1 MIESNPAFLH
11 LTTTDRGG
19 AGMAAVR
26 IHRALA
32 NSGFHS
38 HMVVGDGIG
47 GDGITVCG
55 GPAASLP
62 RIASK
67 ALFRSITWPRYYF
80 RNQRYGLPSIAKTV
94 ESVAAQI
101 QLKPDAIVAHA
112 LTDLIS
118 FASVKRLARRFDARV
133 LWSLMDMASFTGG
146 CHYAWGCE
154 GYTTGCGDC
163 PALRFGS
170 GPKDWSAKT
179 LNEKRSALAQMRT
192 TVVAAS
198 TWLADQARASAL
210 FCDTP
215 IEIVPLSVSPE
226 TFAPRDSVA
235 VRSELGL
242 DASRPVVFFGARD
255 HGDARKGMSILEEAL
270 KKLASLR
277 GPGLL
282 PTLLVAGNGAP
293 FEALAGEGYVVRQL
307 GMLPPEGLAQAYAAA
322 DLYVSPSVEDSG
334 PMMINEAVMSG
345 TPVIAFDVGVAID
358 LIEPGATGV
367 IASRRNADA
376 LAAAMTH
383 VLDWSADKKK
393 HATMRAREIGLSRC
407 SPTAQ
412 AKALARLALSDERQ
426 ERPA

>member
-1 MIESNPAFLH
+1 M
-11 LTTTDRGG
+11 
-19 AGMAAVR
+19 
-26 IHRALA
+26 
-32 NSGFHS
+32 
-38 HMVVGDGIG
+38 
-47 GDGITVCG
+47 
-55 GPAASLP
+55 
-62 RIASK
+62 
-67 ALFRSITWPRYYF
+67 
-80 RNQRYGLPSIAKTV
+80 
-94 ESVAAQI
+94 
-101 QLKPDAIVAHA
+101 
-112 LTDLIS
+112 
-118 FASVKRLARRFDARV
+118 
-133 LWSLMDMASFTGG
+133 
-146 CHYAWGCE
+146 
-154 GYTTGCGDC
+154 
-163 PALRFGS
+163 
-170 GPKDWSAKT
+170 
-179 LNEKRSALAQMRT
+179 
-192 TVVAAS
+192 
-198 TWLADQARASAL
+198 
-210 FCDTP
+210 
-215 IEIVPLSVSPE
+215 
-226 TFAPRDSVA
+226 
-235 VRSELGL
+235 
-242 DASRPVVFFGARD
+242 
-255 HGDARKGMSILEEAL
+255 
-270 KKLASLR
+270 
-277 GPGLL
+277 L